1 MILSIIL
8 LCFAV
13 LLILNIL
20 SSSNIQPNKNFK
32 EESIKTLVRQAARW
46 AMAAAQ
52 DKSILI
58 AVLHANYAAGYLWA
72 LRDIATD
79 EEIKLATNIDVIK
92 FRDEITKVQD
102 MTTKRLAQLCPNF
115 APDKSYLAEIGGEL

>member
-1 MILSIIL
+1 MYLIIIL
-8 LCFAV
+8 LIIIV
-13 LLILNIL
+13 LLICHIMFK
-20 SSSNIQPNKNFK
+20 KNDNDK
-32 EESIKTLVRQAARW
+32 SKIIKTLVRQAARW

-52 DKSILI
+52 DKSVII

-79 EEIKLATNIDVIK
+79 EEIKLATSIDVIK

-102 MTTKRLAQLCPNF
+102 MSTKRLARLCPKF